1 MKKKYT
7 ILIYTENH
15 IGLLNRISIIFT
27 RRKINIESLTTSPSR
42 HKGIHTFVIVVNTT
56 LEKAEHLRKN
66 IEKQVEVLKAFLY
79 DEDMILTQEVAL
91 YKVSTAQIAQ
101 NNTIEELIRRSN
113 ARILDIE
120 PEYIVIEKTGNQEET
135 QEFLELLAPYDVHE
149 FIRSGR
155 VIVTKPMKRLF
166 SHFKDLEDEGAYKKE
181 FVEM

>member
-7 ILIYTENH
+7 ILIYTVNH

-27 RRKINIESLTTSPSR
+27 RRKVNIESLTTSPSM
-42 HKGIHTFVIVVNTT
+42 HEGIHAFVIVVNTT

-79 DEDMILTQEVAL
+79 DEDMVLNQEVAL
-91 YKVSTAQIAQ
+91 YKVSTKHIAK
-101 NNTIEELIRRSN
+101 NNKIEELIRTSN

-135 QEFLELLAPYDVHE
+135 QSFLEQLLPYDVHE

-155 VIVTKPMKRLF
+155 VIITKPMKRLH
-166 SHFKDLEDEGAYKKE
+166 SHLKDLDMEGANKKE
-181 FVEM
+181 FIE